1 MKNMMLALILLSI
14 LLLSSFVVQVQ
25 ADSTWS
31 IQTVDA
37 NGALGTGVSMALD
50 SKDKPHLCYI
60 AYVDGYYRN
69 PAYLTYA
76 SWNGSGWSFQTVIS
90 NADVSFGNIALD
102 ARGYPH
108 FTYYTDGLLMYASWK
123 GADWNTQ
130 IVDST
135 SGSGGAGFLC
145 LDFYN
150 NPHISYLKSS
160 NLMYAELAG
169 AEWGIQT
176 VDSRV
181 DIPVFRSIVLDSSGN
196 PCIGYYGWQRQK
208 LNGIVMYA
216 KGTRVLSFIQI
227 LGIAVF
233 VSLLLA
239 IAIAVIVKKR
249 MTKKNEERKR

>member
-1 MKNMMLALILLSI
+1 
-14 LLLSSFVVQVQ
+14 
-25 ADSTWS
+25 
-31 IQTVDA
+31 
-37 NGALGTGVSMALD
+37 MALD